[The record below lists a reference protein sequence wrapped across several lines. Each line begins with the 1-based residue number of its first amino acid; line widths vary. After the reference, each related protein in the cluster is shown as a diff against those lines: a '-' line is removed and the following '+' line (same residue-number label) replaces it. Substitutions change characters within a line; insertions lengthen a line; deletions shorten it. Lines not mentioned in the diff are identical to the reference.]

1 MVPRIIKQRIL
12 THKEASEYLGISER
26 KLEYLVVAGHI
37 KQTRFIGTRKRL
49 YDVFDLDRFIDLS
62 KAA

>member
-1 MVPRIIKQRIL
+1 MVPRIIKQRL
-12 THKEASEYLGISER
+12 LNHKEASEYLNISER
-26 KLEYLVVAGHI
+26 KLEYLVAAGNI
-37 KQTRFIGTRKRL
+37 KQTRLVGTRKRL